1 MTSVTAIFQIITFAI
16 VTHAYNVS
24 WYPTF
29 DHARLGS
36 AYVLNIFTWVIGLFT
51 AVGVVATGIS
61 ADRGHRWAA
70 GNRAYRRIDE

>member
-1 MTSVTAIFQIITFAI
+1 MISITAVFQIITFAI

-29 DHARLGS
+29 NNARPGF
-36 AYVLNIFTWVIGLFT
+36 AYVLSIFTWVIGLFT

-61 ADRGHRWAA
+61 ADRGHHWAA
-70 GNRAYRRIDE
+70 GNRAYRRIDN